1 MIKRVSLVRKRP
13 GLTDREF
20 AETWLGEHADVARRL
35 PGLREYVV
43 DFVRDPTPGG
53 PDGIA
58 TVRFDTRDAC
68 DAAFATPGFH
78 DDLLR
83 TRADFAESVDVFFVD
98 EHVVY
103 LDEQESLR

>member
-13 GLTDREF
+13 ELTSRQF
-20 AETWLGEHADVARRL
+20 AETWLGEHADLARQL

-43 DFVRDPTPGG
+43 DITDDPPPGV

-58 TVRFDTRDAC
+58 TVRFDTREAC
-68 DAAFATPGFH
+68 EAAFATPGLR
-78 DDLLR
+78 DDLFR
-83 TRADFAESVDVFFVD
+83 TRDDFASSVDVFFVD

-103 LDEQESLR
+103 LDERATR